1 MSLMLE
7 NHVIASFVTPY
18 TVQQYIIQMASI
30 AYYSSLCPFAFCV
43 PILKQPWMTFM
54 CAMTPILIADYQVDV
69 RLPNM
74 HIFYHLHLHL
84 DVYVKIC
91 CFMIFCFDVNFVQND
106 LFSFNHMPQVGCKT
120 YLKEILLQRKKT
132 YVTV

>member
-7 NHVIASFVTPY
+7 NHAMASFVTPY
-18 TVQQYIIQMASI
+18 TVQAQKAHNIIIIQMASI
-30 AYYSSLCPFAFCV
+30 AYYSLLCPFAFCV

-74 HIFYHLHLHL
+74 QFLLSSSPSSRRL
-84 DVYVKIC
+84 R
-91 CFMIFCFDVNFVQND
+91 QNL
-106 LFSFNHMPQVGCKT
+106 LFS
-120 YLKEILLQRKKT
+120 
-132 YVTV
+132 